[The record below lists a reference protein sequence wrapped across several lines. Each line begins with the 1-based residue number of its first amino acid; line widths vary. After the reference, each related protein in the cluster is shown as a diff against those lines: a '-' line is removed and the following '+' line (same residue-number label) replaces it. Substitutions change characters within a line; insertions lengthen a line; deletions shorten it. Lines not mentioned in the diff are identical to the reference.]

1 MLGTARLTGQS
12 LGAVLLG
19 LIFSVAG
26 VGEADRLRAGGGA
39 ALSSAFSLLRSA
51 ALLSLS
57 RLALSQRRVLRGAE
71 QHLAPRRR

>member
-26 VGEADRLRAGGGA
+26 VREGGPAFALGLAA
-39 ALSSAFSLLRSA
+39 ALAGASSVFSLLR
-51 ALLSLS
+51 L
-57 RLALSQRRVLRGAE
+57 RV
-71 QHLAPRRR
+71 